1 MQRYIKNR
9 KKRNDVIN
17 IINRCI
23 IIKIKKKT
31 YKRKRQ
37 KNLLEVYT
45 DKENVKYIS
54 DVCIEQL
61 VFTKRGRQVRQKVSF
76 EPKGKFKWSNGN
88 ESTKSVCEGRRKHEV
103 HIGLEREA
111 TEISEKKSVQEG

>member
-61 VFTKRGRQVRQKVSF
+61 VFTKRGR
-76 EPKGKFKWSNGN
+76 
-88 ESTKSVCEGRRKHEV
+88 
-103 HIGLEREA
+103 
-111 TEISEKKSVQEG
+111 

>member
-1 MQRYIKNR
+1 MMY
-9 KKRNDVIN
+9 IN

-23 IIKIKKKT
+23 IIIIKKQ
-31 YKRKRQ
+31 RKRRIMEEDK

-61 VFTKRGRQVRQKVSF
+61 VFTKRGRQKVSF

-88 ESTKSVCEGRRKHEV
+88 ESTKSVCEGRRKHEI
-103 HIGLEREA
+103 HIGLERERER
-111 TEISEKKSVQEG
+111 EISEKKSVQEG

>member
-1 MQRYIKNR
+1 MRKRRYIASYFYDVSHNKWKLKKSEKMQRYIKNR

-61 VFTKRGRQVRQKVSF
+61 VFTKRGR
-76 EPKGKFKWSNGN
+76 
-88 ESTKSVCEGRRKHEV
+88 
-103 HIGLEREA
+103 
-111 TEISEKKSVQEG
+111 

>member
-1 MQRYIKNR
+1 MQRHIKNR

-61 VFTKRGRQVRQKVSF
+61 VFTKRGR
-76 EPKGKFKWSNGN
+76 
-88 ESTKSVCEGRRKHEV
+88 
-103 HIGLEREA
+103 
-111 TEISEKKSVQEG
+111 